1 MPGGGGIRRGVTAAD
16 PANRARVEIK
26 ALDERRGDLTKR
38 FAFS

>member
-1 MPGGGGIRRGVTAAD
+1 MTAAD
-16 PANRARVEIK
+16 PDNRVCVSVCVEIK